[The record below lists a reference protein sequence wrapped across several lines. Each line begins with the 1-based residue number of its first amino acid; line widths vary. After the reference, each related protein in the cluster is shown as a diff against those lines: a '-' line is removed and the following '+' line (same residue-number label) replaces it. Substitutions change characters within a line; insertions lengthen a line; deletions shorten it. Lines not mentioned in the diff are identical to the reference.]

1 MSWLRAS
8 RRYSV
13 PRIAGWSRPTQGDGV
28 AEAGEGTSHSRP
40 KGRIGCNFNSAGE
53 GHSLGSR
60 ASGWDG
66 GMGGGQH
73 TNTHSQ
79 HMVHSTHRYT
89 DTALDTHSQKRDHTS
104 ATHTH
109 THTHTKRRRTPRNT
123 PRDGAVI
130 QHTEAR
136 RHTLTHVHSHTR
148 PAGRPHKVAESTEEG
163 PGRPR
168 RPRCLP
174 RATGGVAVRP
184 PRARPGP
191 PGLGP
196 RPAVPGAAAARPSP
210 PAGLSASRGPP
221 RPPPAPGPARSRPLR
236 PAAPA
241 PPRIR
246 RPPLRAELAKQQ
258 TARHVGV
265 GGRRPTSL
273 PPEPQARPDLGGERR
288 GGRGRGR
295 LHDNLFRARA
305 PPTHAHTL
313 TLTHGHTHTLPPP
326 PRAAPG
332 TLLTMAP
339 ACTTLATFLDTQPAT
354 HGHTHTHIRSR
365 HAPTHAFPAHLA
377 FTRTHVAPGGAHHQ
391 PQTLPHV
398 HIAHTAHGHTRSG
411 PFPRLHTRTR
421 VSQAHTHRTPVPCC
435 TCGHNPQSTP
445 CHTQNTN
452 AQPIRGYTTNST
464 PS

>member
-1 MSWLRAS
+1 MLRRGRGLATPA
-8 RRYSV
+8 
-13 PRIAGWSRPTQGDGV
+13 PRD
-28 AEAGEGTSHSRP
+28 
-40 KGRIGCNFNSAGE
+40 
-53 GHSLGSR
+53 
-60 ASGWDG
+60 ASGATSTRLERATVRDPGPLG
-66 GMGGGQH
+66 GMGGWGVDSTPTH
-73 TNTHSQ
+73 TANTWCTAH
-79 HMVHSTHRYT
+79 T
-89 DTALDTHSQKRDHTS
+89 DTQTQLWIHTVRN
-104 ATHTH
+104 AITRQPH

-313 TLTHGHTHTLPPP
+313 TLTHRHTHTLPPP

-354 HGHTHTHIRSR
+354 HGHTHTLTSAPDTLLHTHSR
-365 HAPTHAFPAHLA
+365 HTWHSLGPT
-377 FTRTHVAPGGAHHQ
+377 
-391 PQTLPHV
+391 
-398 HIAHTAHGHTRSG
+398 
-411 PFPRLHTRTR
+411 
-421 VSQAHTHRTPVPCC
+421 
-435 TCGHNPQSTP
+435 
-445 CHTQNTN
+445 
-452 AQPIRGYTTNST
+452 
-464 PS
+464 